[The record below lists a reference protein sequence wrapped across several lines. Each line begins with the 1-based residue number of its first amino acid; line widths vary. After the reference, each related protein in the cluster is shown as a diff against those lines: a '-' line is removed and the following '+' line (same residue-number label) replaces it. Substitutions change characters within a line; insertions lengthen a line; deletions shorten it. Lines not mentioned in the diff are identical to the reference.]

1 MKLKKIFQNLFK
13 KIFQK
18 LFRIIYG
25 KIKVLDDNHKYF
37 LKKNKIDKI
46 NINGKNYEVDKNVYE
61 IENARVYTDLVEH
74 VAIIKDNFI
83 IPKISYQQ
91 INNELK
97 DSSCN
102 KVLIS
107 GTNRFK
113 KKIKGNILSLLQGSS
128 GNNYFH
134 FLFDIIPKIILLE
147 KKNLLKDINLFLL
160 PNIKNWQITIL
171 SSFGIEEKQLLNS
184 SSYRHVEAE
193 KIYAVDHPWYMRG
206 FVNYEIRNMPEWVV
220 LSLREK
226 FLKYSKKI
234 PIADKI
240 FIDRSDSIY
249 DHCKLTNNK
258 EIIDFLSEKNFKT
271 YQVSKLNFFEQVY
284 LFNNAKIIVGPH
296 GAAFSN
302 IIFSNPGLKIIE
314 LIPKNH
320 PSIKCK
326 KFSDLLGF
334 EYTRVNLDLV
344 DNQNKDKTGDM
355 KISIPQLSEILK
367 NIL

>member
-13 KIFQK
+13 KFFEN
-18 LFRIIYG
+18 LFLIIYG
-25 KIKVLDDNHKYF
+25 KIKVLDNNDKF
-37 LKKNKIDKI
+37 FFKADKIDKI
-46 NINGKNYEVDKNVYE
+46 KINGKNYEVNKNIYE

-97 DSSCN
+97 DSSFN

-113 KKIKGNILSLLQGSS
+113 KKINRNILSLIQGSS

-160 PNIKNWQITIL
+160 PNVKNWQKTIL
-171 SSFGIEEKQLLNS
+171 SSFGIGEKQLLNS
-184 SSYRHVEAE
+184 NKYRHVEAE

-206 FVNYEIRNMPEWVV
+206 FVNYEIRNIPEWVIF
-220 LSLREK
+220 SLREK
-226 FLKYSKKI
+226 FLNYSKKI
-234 PIADKI
+234 PIAERI
-240 FIDRSDSIY
+240 FIDRSDSTY
-249 DHCKLTNNK
+249 NYCKLINNK
-258 EIIDFLSEKNFKT
+258 EIIDFLSENNFKS
-271 YQVSKLNFFEQVY
+271 YQVSKLDFFEQVY
-284 LFNNAKIIVGPH
+284 LFKNAKIIIGPH

-334 EYTRVNLDLV
+334 EYTRVNLDLIN
-344 DNQNKDKTGDM
+344 NQNKDRIGDM
-355 KISIPQLSEILK
+355 KISITHLSEILK
-367 NIL
+367 NVL